1 MEWKLATAWLNDCC
15 SITKILFKNQLKE
28 QSHKFYKTK
37 IDIYQCLI
45 FLWIIINNYNFK
57 FIYFVTTLWA
67 LQRLMKMAHNNT
79 TLTTKLNCNIPVLIY
94 FSCYYVLRIKNK
106 LQLSLIVTWLRT
118 VQQNSDK
125 CTSALIMNKSVHSSF
140 KAAESCEDISSLM
153 VDSHRRFLSGTCL
166 WRLPRL

>member
-15 SITKILFKNQLKE
+15 SITKTLFKNKLKE
-28 QSHKFYKTK
+28 QSHKFLFGT
-37 IDIYQCLI
+37 
-45 FLWIIINNYNFK
+45 IINNYNFK

-67 LQRLMKMAHNNT
+67 LQRLVKMAHNNT
-79 TLTTKLNCNIPVLIY
+79 TLTTKLNCNIPLLIY

-125 CTSALIMNKSVHSSF
+125 FTSALIMNKSVHSSF

-166 WRLPRL
+166 LRLPRL